1 MDARGNRPVDLS
13 AAYSTKGA
21 AQIERRIDMQFMIM
35 MIPAVYRDNKKLDKK
50 FVPDPK
56 TVQEMGRFNEE
67 LSKQIKLLSL
77 NGLHPLSTGARVSFS
92 KGKTTVT
99 DGPFVEAKE
108 VLGGYWIVE
117 ADSKEQLVRL
127 MQQCP
132 AEDGDV
138 IEIRQIFSPADFAIT
153 K

>member
-1 MDARGNRPVDLS
+1 M
-13 AAYSTKGA
+13 
-21 AQIERRIDMQFMIM
+21 EFMIM
-35 MIPAVYRDNKKLDKK
+35 MIPAVYRGNKKWDKK

-56 TVQEMGRFNEE
+56 KVQEMGRFNEE
-67 LSKQIKLLSL
+67 LSNQVKLLSL
-77 NGLHPLSTGARVSFS
+77 NGLHPLSNGARVSFS

-99 DGPFVEAKE
+99 DGPVVEAKE
-108 VLGGYWIVE
+108 VLGGYWMVE

-132 AEDGDV
+132 AEDDDV
-138 IEIRQIFSPADFAIT
+138 IEIRQIFSPADFATT

>member
-1 MDARGNRPVDLS
+1 
-13 AAYSTKGA
+13 
-21 AQIERRIDMQFMIM
+21 MQFMMM
-35 MIPAVYRDNKKLDKK
+35 MIPAVYRGNKKFDRK

-56 TVQEMGRFNEE
+56 KVQEMGRFNEE
-67 LSKQIKLLSL
+67 LSKQVKLLSL

-99 DGPFVEAKE
+99 DGPFVETKE
-108 VLGGYWIVE
+108 VLGGYWMVE
-117 ADSKEQLVRL
+117 ADSKEQLVSL
-127 MQQCP
+127 MQKCP

-138 IEIRQIFSPADFAIT
+138 IEIRQIFSAEDLAIA